1 MKNKHIVLCLALAFQ
16 LALSAQ
22 NVDSLWHVGQNRIV
36 ALEQQNDSIQTELS
50 DLHQQITDLE
60 ALVSGISNNYSQTE
74 KRIAWLEQQ
83 NKALTNKLDLSD
95 KRVSDSLSIL
105 KNQITSNTGNINL
118 LGDRI
123 DEQYDGLNNQL
134 NQTETAVQTN
144 EDKRYKSVIWGVVIA
159 AFIIVLL
166 VILFLILRQRINKKG
181 DDIEQLRNR
190 ANDLNNQ
197 IVERMDKELGELT
210 KIVSQTASSTA
221 STDVDPDHSLVKAL
235 ADRITFMEMTLYR
248 MDPSIKG
255 HKHLTKSI
263 KQMKDNLL
271 ANGYELID
279 MLGKDY
285 IEGMKV
291 TASFVADDNLAEGK
305 QIITGI
311 TKPQINYKGKM
322 IQAAQITVSQNI

>member
-1 MKNKHIVLCLALAFQ
+1 MVCFKSVGQTL
-16 LALSAQ
+16 
-22 NVDSLWHVGQNRIV
+22 DSLTIV
-36 ALEQQNDSIQTELS
+36 NNHLIALEQQNDSIQTELS

-210 KIVSQTASSTA
+210 KIVSQTASYTA

>member
-36 ALEQQNDSIQTELS
+36 ALEQQNDSLQTELS
-50 DLHQQITDLE
+50 DLHQQITNLE
-60 ALVSGISNNYSQTE
+60 ALVFGISNNYSQTE
-74 KRIAWLEQQ
+74 KRIALLEQQ

-134 NQTETAVQTN
+134 NQTETAVKTN
-144 EDKRYKSVIWGVVIA
+144 EDKRYKSVIWGAVIS

-221 STDVDPDHSLVKAL
+221 STNVDPDHSLVKAL

-248 MDPSIKG
+248 MDPAIKG

-271 ANGYELID
+271 ANGYEIVD

-285 IEGMKV
+285 VDGMKV
-291 TASFVADDNLAEGK
+291 SPSFNDDETLENGK
-305 QIITGI
+305 RIITGI
-311 TKPQINYKGKM
+311 TKPQINYKGQM